1 MLAKPFAICM
11 AGLSARWLITVRWSN
26 VGIMDTGLTGLI
38 LMLGT
43 ALGKRLGETRS
54 MVPLQM
60 PASLRWMTSG
70 MGSATPALT
79 VDPLV

>member
-1 MLAKPFAICM
+1 L
-11 AGLSARWLITVRWSN
+11 N
-26 VGIMDTGLTGLI
+26 VGITDTGSTVPI

-43 ALGKRLGETRS
+43 ALGKKLGETRS
-54 MVPLQM
+54 TGPLPL

-79 VDPLV
+79 VDFMF